1 MKGERVMN
9 RRQLLKSAGATVIG
23 SALLPFLRSTAFA
36 APDDT
41 VVVLI
46 GNTINSLD
54 IHRPGTNRPS
64 YQVAVNVYDRLVTFG
79 TKKLGDGS
87 LAYDYD
93 KVQPELAESWTLAPD
108 RKSIT
113 FKLKP
118 NATFWDGTPVTAEDV
133 KWSFERAL
141 ALGGFPKVQMGAGG
155 FVDPAQFV
163 AVDARTFRI
172 DLKRPSK
179 LSLPNLGVPVAVI
192 INSKVAKSKAT
203 AADPWAAE
211 YLHRTPAGSGAYKVE
226 RWDSGQQLVYA
237 RNDKWVGG
245 PLPAARRVVIREVP
259 AQATRRALVERGDA
273 HLSFQIS
280 NKDARELATNKK
292 VKVTGSPIDNCLYV
306 ACLNYN
312 FEPFKDQRV
321 RQAVAWAIPY
331 DQIFKQAAYGRGV
344 PMWGAKSAKPATA
357 AWPQPFPYATDLA
370 KARALLDQ
378 TAHKG
383 GFEVPLSYD
392 LGEADWGEPAALLIQ
407 ESLGKIGIKVTL
419 DKVPGANWRTVALVE
434 KKLPFLLENFGGWLN
449 TADYYFYWAYIKG
462 NLFNASNYDDA
473 EVKKLIDETLHMEK
487 SEATYEAKIRQLI
500 QKAFDDVPRIPLWQP
515 TLESAML
522 PRLQGYQFWFHRQ
535 VDARTYK
542 LA

>member
-1 MKGERVMN
+1 MN
-9 RRQLLKSAGATVIG
+9 RRELLKSAGAVAAG
-23 SALLPFLRSTAFA
+23 AAMLPFLKTNAWAQSASTA
-36 APDDT
+36 
-41 VVVLI
+41 VVLI

-79 TKKLGDGS
+79 TKKLADGS
-87 LAYDYD
+87 LSYDYD
-93 KVQPELAESWTLAPD
+93 KVEPELAESWQISSD
-108 RKSIT
+108 RKAIL

-133 KWSFERAL
+133 KWSFDRAL

-155 FVDPAQFV
+155 FVDAAQFV
-163 AVDARTFRI
+163 VVDAKTFRV
-172 DLKRPSK
+172 DLKQPSK
-179 LSLPNLGVPVAVI
+179 LALPNLGVPVAVI
-192 INSKVAKSKAT
+192 INSKVARANAT
-203 AADPWAAE
+203 ASDPWATE
-211 YLHRTPAGSGAYKVE
+211 YLHRTPAGSGAFKVE
-226 RWDSGQQLVYA
+226 RWEPGQQLVYA

-245 PLPAARRVVIREVP
+245 PLPGVQRVIIREVP
-259 AQATRRALVERGDA
+259 ATATRRAMVERGDA
-273 HLSFQIS
+273 HLSFQIP
-280 NKDARELATNKK
+280 NKDAQELAAAKK
-292 VKVTGSPIDNCLYV
+292 VKVVGSPIDNCLYV

-312 FEPFKDQRV
+312 FEPFKDAKV
-321 RQAVAWAIPY
+321 RQAVAYAIPY
-331 DQIFKQAAYGRGV
+331 EQIFKQAAYGRGV

-357 AWPQPFPYATDLA
+357 AWPQKFPYDTDLK
-370 KARALLDQ
+370 KAQALLAQ
-378 TAHKG
+378 TKYKG

-462 NLFNASNYDDA
+462 NLFNASNYDDPVVA
-473 EVKKLIDETLHMEK
+473 KLVEETLHMEK
-487 SEATYEAKIRQLI
+487 SDKSYDAKIKQLI

-515 TLESAML
+515 TLDSAMSAK
-522 PRLQGYQFWFHRQ
+522 LQGYEFWFHRQ
-535 VDARTYK
+535 VDARSYK